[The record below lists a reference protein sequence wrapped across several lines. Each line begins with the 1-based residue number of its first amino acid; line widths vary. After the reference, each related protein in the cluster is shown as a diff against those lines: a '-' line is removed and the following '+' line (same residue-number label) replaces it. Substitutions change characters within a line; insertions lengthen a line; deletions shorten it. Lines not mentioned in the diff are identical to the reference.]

1 MVPPLSSVFE
11 SGKKICELILGSL
24 FSLRLQTSVYFVK
37 IFEDKTKLWFLCY
50 KNFLF
55 VKIIILSL
63 YFENYFHLMMK
74 YDLVYNR
81 NIIYPAA

>member
-11 SGKKICELILGSL
+11 SGKNYVSWFWVVCFLSEK
-24 FSLRLQTSVYFVK
+24 TSIYFVK

-74 YDLVYNR
+74 YDLVYKR

>member
-11 SGKKICELILGSL
+11 SGKKKCELILGSSFL
-24 FSLRLQTSVYFVK
+24 SEKTSIYFVK

-74 YDLVYNR
+74 YDLVYKR

>member
-11 SGKKICELILGSL
+11 SGKKYVSWFWVVCFLSEK
-24 FSLRLQTSVYFVK
+24 TSIYFVK
-37 IFEDKTKLWFLCY
+37 IFEDKTKLWFFCY
-50 KNFLF
+50 KHFLF

>member
-11 SGKKICELILGSL
+11 SGKKICELIFGSSFL
-24 FSLRLQTSVYFVK
+24 SEKTSIYFVK

-74 YDLVYNR
+74 YDLVYKR